1 MQKKA
6 LLASLIDIKVIKLGE
21 FTLRSGEISPIYI
34 DLRTLISY
42 PLLLRAVA
50 QALWDC
56 VKDIKPG
63 LLCGVPYTALPLAT
77 CIALEQNLPMLI
89 CRKEAKAYGTKKQ
102 IEGVFKPGEN
112 CLIIEDVITTGA
124 SVLKVADTLINEG
137 LQVTDI
143 AVLVDRQQG
152 GRETILAA
160 GYRLRAVFGLDELY
174 KK

>member
-1 MQKKA
+1 
-6 LLASLIDIKVIKLGE
+6 
-21 FTLRSGEISPIYI
+21 
-34 DLRTLISY
+34 
-42 PLLLRAVA
+42 
-50 QALWDC
+50 
-56 VKDIKPG
+56 
-63 LLCGVPYTALPLAT
+63 
-77 CIALEQNLPMLI
+77 MLI

-102 IEGVFKPGEN
+102 VEGIFKPGEN

-160 GYRLRAVFGLDELY
+160 GYRLQAVFGLDELY

>member
-1 MQKKA
+1 MLKQA
-6 LLASLIDIKVIKLGE
+6 LLKSLIDINVIKLGE

-34 DLRTLISY
+34 DLRTLIAY
-42 PLLLRAVA
+42 PRLLRGVA

-77 CIALEQNLPMLI
+77 CIALDQNLPMLM

-102 IEGVFKPGEN
+102 VEGIFKSEEN
-112 CLIIEDVITTGA
+112 CLLIEDVITTGA
-124 SVLKVADTLINEG
+124 SVLKVADALINQG

-152 GRETILAA
+152 GRETLIAA
-160 GYRLRAVFGLDELY
+160 GYRLHAVFSLDELY

>member
-1 MQKKA
+1 MPKQA
-6 LLASLIDIKVIKLGE
+6 LLKSLIDIQVIKLGE

-34 DLRTLISY
+34 DLRTLIAY

-50 QALWDC
+50 QALWHC
-56 VKDIKPG
+56 VKDIKPS

-77 CIALEQNLPMLI
+77 CIALEQNLPMLM
-89 CRKEAKAYGTKKQ
+89 CRKEAKTYGTKKQ
-102 IEGVFKPGEN
+102 VEGIFKPGEN

-124 SVLKVADTLINEG
+124 SVLKVADTLIHEG

-143 AVLVDRQQG
+143 VVLVDRQQG
-152 GRETILAA
+152 GRETLIKA
-160 GYRLRAVFGLDELY
+160 GYRLHAVFNLDELY

>member
-6 LLASLIDIKVIKLGE
+6 LLAALIDINVIKLGE

-42 PLLLRAVA
+42 PLLLRAVSH
-50 QALWDC
+50 ALWDC
-56 VKDIKPG
+56 IKAVKPR

-77 CIALEQNLPMLI
+77 CIALEQSLPMLM

-102 IEGVFKPGEN
+102 VEGIFQPLEN

-124 SVLKVADTLINEG
+124 SVLKVADILVNEG
-137 LQVTDI
+137 LEVTDI

-152 GRETILAA
+152 GREAIVAA
-160 GYRLRAVFGLDELY
+160 GYRLHAVFSLDELY

>member
-1 MQKKA
+1 MQKQA

-50 QALWDC
+50 QALWDR
-56 VKDIKPG
+56 VKEMKPR

-77 CIALEQNLPMLI
+77 CMALDQSVPMLM
-89 CRKEAKAYGTKKQ
+89 CRKEAKTYGTKKKV
-102 IEGVFKPGEN
+102 EGIFKRGEN

-152 GRETILAA
+152 GRETLVAA
-160 GYRLRAVFGLDELY
+160 GYRLRAVFSLDELY

>member
-1 MQKKA
+1 MLKQA
-6 LLASLIDIKVIKLGE
+6 LLKSLIDINVVKLGE

-34 DLRTLISY
+34 DLRTLIAY
-42 PLLLRAVA
+42 PRLLRGVA
-50 QALWDC
+50 EVLWDC

-77 CIALEQNLPMLI
+77 CISLEQNVPMLM
-89 CRKEAKAYGTKKQ
+89 CRKETKTYGTKKQ
-102 IEGVFKPGEN
+102 VEGIFKPGEH
-112 CLIIEDVITTGA
+112 CLVIEDVITTGA
-124 SVLKVADTLINEG
+124 SVLKVADTLIHEG

-152 GRETILAA
+152 GRETLIAS
-160 GYRLRAVFGLDELY
+160 GYRLHAVFSLDELY